1 MSLRNERVR
10 KALMREISDII
21 FREIKDPQICGMV
34 SITDVDVSPDNSA
47 ARVFYSVYGNDEVK
61 EKTSENLSGKTFVI
75 TGKLSKSRD
84 YFKDLIESHS
94 GTVAGSV
101 SGKTNYLLA
110 GEDAG
115 SKLAKAEKLG
125 IKIISE
131 EELYDML

>member
-61 EKTSENLSGKTFVI
+61 EKTSKALERHVGQIRHEVEKRIRLRKTP
-75 TGKLSKSRD
+75 T
-84 YFKDLIESHS
+84 
-94 GTVAGSV
+94 
-101 SGKTNYLLA
+101 LLFILDDSM
-110 GEDAG
+110 ERG
-115 SKLAKAEKLG
+115 SKIMEL
-125 IKIISE
+125 INKIE
-131 EELYDML
+131 RGEV

>member
-61 EKTSENLSGKTFVI
+61 EKTSKSLERHVGQIRHEVGKRIRLRKTPTLLFI
-75 TGKLSKSRD
+75 LDDSMERGAKMME
-84 YFKDLIESHS
+84 LINKIER
-94 GTVAGSV
+94 
-101 SGKTNYLLA
+101 
-110 GEDAG
+110 GEV
-115 SKLAKAEKLG
+115 
-125 IKIISE
+125 
-131 EELYDML
+131 

>member
-61 EKTSENLSGKTFVI
+61 EKTSHALERHVGQIRHEVGKRIRLRKTPTLLFI
-75 TGKLSKSRD
+75 LDNSMERGARMME
-84 YFKDLIESHS
+84 LINKIER
-94 GTVAGSV
+94 
-101 SGKTNYLLA
+101 
-110 GEDAG
+110 GEV
-115 SKLAKAEKLG
+115 
-125 IKIISE
+125 
-131 EELYDML
+131 